1 MSNQTTPASVLA
13 AANRKMARPLRTP
26 EQERIIRER
35 DDLAMIKDEDMW
47 THWPVLPV
55 VNRRVARLIPEDLTD
70 PFAGYG
76 LIMAGSPTKVWL
88 TNLFIRD
95 PKAPVKEY
103 PCIEALLEDGW
114 KVD

>member
-1 MSNQTTPASVLA
+1 MKPTTPADALA
-13 AANRKMARPLRTP
+13 KANRKMARPLRTD

-35 DDLAMIKDEDMW
+35 DDKAMISDEDLW

-55 VNRRVARLIPEDLTD
+55 VNRKVARLMPDDPKD

-76 LIMAGSPTKVWL
+76 LIMAGQPTKIWL

-95 PKAPVKEY
+95 PNAPIKEY
-103 PCIEALLEDGW
+103 PSIEAMLEDGW
-114 KVD
+114 TVD